1 MILLNKLF
9 IYRVWDCQTGTK
21 LTYCA
26 SHGNKMSRITALEF
40 INAHDITL
48 LMAGS
53 DDGSVRVW
61 KNYSSML
68 NRDPVLLTA
77 WQAMAD
83 IQPATKATTGMYIL
97 EYQWIYCNY
106 VH

>member
-1 MILLNKLF
+1 MEHDPTLVF
-9 IYRVWDCQTGTK
+9 ISRVWDCQTGAK

-26 SHGNKMSRITALEF
+26 SRGNKMSRITALEF
-40 INAHDITL
+40 INAHDVSL

-68 NRDPVLLTA
+68 NRDPILLTA
-77 WQAMAD
+77 WQALSD
-83 IQPATKATTGMYIL
+83 IQPATKASTGEHL
-97 EYQWIYCNY
+97 FLRAGTN
-106 VH
+106 

>member
-1 MILLNKLF
+1 M
-9 IYRVWDCQTGTK
+9 
-21 LTYCA
+21 TYCA

-40 INAHDITL
+40 INAHDVTL

-53 DDGSVRVW
+53 DDGSVRIW

-83 IQPATKATTGMYIL
+83 IQPAAKTTTGIYSYI
-97 EYQWIYCNY
+97 Y
-106 VH
+106 VYIPKYKYIIT